1 MNRAMSAPLCD
12 EALAATLAD
21 DLGAGFERL
30 VWAWSDRLY
39 AFALR
44 MTGSPREAEE
54 LAQETLTRAWRA
66 LSGYAPERRRALR
79 LRPWLFQIAA
89 NLARNRARSARRSP
103 TISLDGEIQQGAEEQ
118 GSVSLAERL
127 ADDDALGEPERAL
140 AREQRMAELAA
151 LLLTLPESQR
161 VVVILRHVEG
171 LGYAAIAEVTGEPV
185 GTVKSHASRGVARR
199 RRAREGVRAAEGP
212 EGLGRARG
220 AGRACGGRSR
230 KRAPP
235 RRRRYCDEPGEQLPR
250 ER

>member
-1 MNRAMSAPLCD
+1 MTRGRSAPLCD
-12 EALAATLAD
+12 EALTEALTEALAS

-30 VWAWSDRLY
+30 VWTWSDRLY

-66 LSGYAPERRRALR
+66 LSGYTPERRRALR

-103 TISLDGEIQQGAEEQ
+103 TVSLDAETQRVAEQ
-118 GSVSLAERL
+118 GGGSLAERL
-127 ADDDALGEPERAL
+127 ADDDPLGEPELAL
-140 AREQRMAELAA
+140 ARKQRLAELAA
-151 LLLTLPESQR
+151 LLLTLPEAQR

-185 GTVKSHASRGVARR
+185 GTVKSHASRGVARL
-199 RRAREGVRAAEGP
+199 RRALERERAAEAQ
-212 EGLGRARG
+212 EV
-220 AGRACGGRSR
+220 
-230 KRAPP
+230 
-235 RRRRYCDEPGEQLPR
+235 RR
-250 ER
+250 